1 MTART
6 PRRPLHVVQISRDA
20 DLLRP
25 LPGSEPVERQLA
37 YAREL
42 HRQAPESMLTIIVV
56 APHTDSNGWQRDNA
70 RIVPVGGF
78 FRGCVRCLKVLR
90 RLHRRT
96 PISVITTQVPYDEA
110 WLALALGRWHGIP
123 VIGQIHSDLFAEHGA
138 APFRT
143 RVKAASRRWATR
155 KALRAFA
162 AVRTVSSAA
171 RTSIATF
178 AGALP
183 VVTIPVP
190 VPMVTSTARPAST
203 SDKEPRVIF
212 VGRLA
217 PEKDLDRW
225 LAVARTVSQRH
236 PSARFEIVGD
246 GPERERLEKEGE
258 RLGLGR
264 VLSFT
269 GFVPHAQLGEV
280 YARAAVL
287 LLTSQ
292 AEGFGRVLVEAAS
305 QGVAAVSTSVAGPRD
320 IIIHGVTGFLHE
332 PGDVDGL
339 ARSVSSL
346 LEHPL
351 RAVAMGAR
359 AQTLASARFDPARL
373 RAAWVNLWVTTADA
387 AARLDAP
394 QSRDASPLRSN

>member
-6 PRRPLHVVQISRDA
+6 SARALHVVQISRDA

-42 HRQAPESMLTIIVV
+42 DRQAPDSVLTIIVV
-56 APHTDSNGWQRDNA
+56 APHTDSTGWQRGNA
-70 RIVPVGGF
+70 QIVPAGGF
-78 FRGCVRCLKVLR
+78 LRGCVRCLTVLR
-90 RLHRRT
+90 TLHSRT

-110 WLALALGRWHGIP
+110 WLALAVGRWHGIP
-123 VIGQIHSDLFAEHGA
+123 VIGQIHSDLFAEYA
-138 APFRT
+138 TAPFRT

-178 AGALP
+178 AGTLP
-183 VVTIPVP
+183 VFTIPVP
-190 VPMVTSTARPAST
+190 VPMVSSTARSPLAPGS
-203 SDKEPRVIF
+203 EPRVIF

-217 PEKDLDRW
+217 PEKDLGTW
-225 LAVARTVSQRH
+225 LAVARAVSDQH
-236 PSARFEIVGD
+236 PAARFEIVGD
-246 GPERERLEKEGE
+246 GPERARLEQEAE
-258 RLGLGR
+258 RLGLRG

-269 GFVPHAQLGEV
+269 GFVPHARLGEV

-287 LLTSQ
+287 LLTSR

-320 IIIHGVTGFLHE
+320 IIINGVTGFLHE

-339 ARSVSSL
+339 ARSVSNL
-346 LEHPL
+346 LGHPL

-359 AQTLASARFDPARL
+359 AQTLVSARFDPARL
-373 RAAWVNLWVTTADA
+373 RAAWVNLWVTTAEA
-387 AARLDAP
+387 AARTA
-394 QSRDASPLRSN
+394 

>member
-1 MTART
+1 MAWPAGM

-25 LPGSEPVERQLA
+25 VPGSEPVERQLA

-42 HRQAPESMLTIIVV
+42 HRQAPESVLTIIVV
-56 APHTDSNGWQRDNA
+56 APGTAGSGWQRDNA
-70 RIVPVGGF
+70 QVVPVGGF
-78 FRGCVRCLKVLR
+78 LRGCGRCLKVLR
-90 RLHRRT
+90 TLHRTT

-110 WLALALGRWHGIP
+110 WLALAVGRWNGIP
-123 VIGQIHSDLFAEHGA
+123 VIGQIHSDLFAEHAA

-178 AGALP
+178 AGTLP

-190 VPMVTSTARPAST
+190 VPMVSSTARPASAAH
-203 SDKEPRVIF
+203 KPPRVIF

-217 PEKDLDRW
+217 PEKDLDTW
-225 LAVARTVSQRH
+225 LAVAHAVFQQH

-246 GPERERLEKEGE
+246 GPERCRLEREAE
-258 RLGLGR
+258 RFGLER

-269 GFVPHAQLGEV
+269 GFVPHSQLGEV

-287 LLTSQ
+287 LSTSQ

-305 QGVAAVSTSVAGPRD
+305 QGIAAVSTSVAGPRD

-351 RAVAMGAR
+351 RAVTMGAR
-359 AQTLASARFDPARL
+359 AQTLVSARFDPARL
-373 RAAWVNLWVTTADA
+373 RAAWVNLWVTTADT
-387 AARLDAP
+387 AARPA
-394 QSRDASPLRSN
+394 

>member
-1 MTART
+1 MT

-20 DLLRP
+20 DLLRL
-25 LPGSEPVERQLA
+25 LPDFEPVERQLA

-42 HRQAPESMLTIIVV
+42 DRQAPASVLTIIVV
-56 APHTDSNGWQRDNA
+56 APHTGSTGWQRGNTQ
-70 RIVPVGGF
+70 IVPVGGF
-78 FRGCVRCLKVLR
+78 FRGCVRCLTVLR
-90 RLHRRT
+90 TLHRRT

-110 WLALALGRWHGIP
+110 WLALAVGRWHGIP
-123 VIGQIHSDLFAEHGA
+123 VIGQIHSDLFAEHAA
-138 APFRT
+138 APFRS

-190 VPMVTSTARPAST
+190 VPMVSSTARRASAR
-203 SDKEPRVIF
+203 DKEPRVMF

-217 PEKDLDRW
+217 PEKDLDTW
-225 LAVARTVSQRH
+225 LAVARAVADQR
-236 PSARFEIVGD
+236 PAARFEIVGD
-246 GPERERLEKEGE
+246 GPERARLEREVE
-258 RLGLGR
+258 RLGLGH

-269 GFVPHAQLGEV
+269 GVVPHAGLGEV

-320 IIIHGVTGFLHE
+320 IIINGVTGFLHE
-332 PGDVDGL
+332 PGDVEGL
-339 ARSVSSL
+339 ARSVSNL
-346 LEHPL
+346 LGHPL

-359 AQTLASARFDPARL
+359 AKTLVSARFDPARL
-373 RAAWVNLWVTTADA
+373 RAAWVNLWVTTAEA
-387 AARLDAP
+387 AARTA
-394 QSRDASPLRSN
+394 

>member
-1 MTART
+1 
-6 PRRPLHVVQISRDA
+6 V
-20 DLLRP
+20 
-25 LPGSEPVERQLA
+25 
-37 YAREL
+37 
-42 HRQAPESMLTIIVV
+42 
-56 APHTDSNGWQRDNA
+56 
-70 RIVPVGGF
+70 
-78 FRGCVRCLKVLR
+78 
-90 RLHRRT
+90 
-96 PISVITTQVPYDEA
+96 
-110 WLALALGRWHGIP
+110 GRWHGIP
-123 VIGQIHSDLFAEHGA
+123 VIGQIHSDLFTEHVA
-138 APFRT
+138 APFGAEHAAAPFGT
-143 RVKAASRRWATR
+143 RVTAAARRWATR

-190 VPMVTSTARPAST
+190 VPMVCATARPASAL
-203 SDKEPRVIF
+203 DKAPRVIF

-217 PEKDLDRW
+217 PEKDLSTW
-225 LAVARTVSQRH
+225 LAVARAVSRQH
-236 PSARFEIVGD
+236 AAARFEIVGD
-246 GPERERLEKEGE
+246 GPERARLEQEAEK
-258 RLGLGR
+258 LGLGH

-269 GFVPHAQLGEV
+269 GFVPHARLGEV

-287 LLTSQ
+287 LLTSR
-292 AEGFGRVLVEAAS
+292 AEGFGCVLVEAAS

-351 RAVAMGAR
+351 RAVVMGAR
-359 AQTLASARFDPARL
+359 AQTLASARFDPVRL
-373 RAAWVNLWVTTADA
+373 RAAWVNLWVTTADT
-387 AARLDAP
+387 AARTA
-394 QSRDASPLRSN
+394 

>member
-1 MTART
+1 MMART
-6 PRRPLHVVQISRDA
+6 PARNAAARPVSVPHRPLHVVQISRDA

-25 LPGSEPVERQLA
+25 LAGSEPVERQLA

-42 HRQAPESMLTIIVV
+42 DRQAPASVLTIIVV
-56 APHTDSNGWQRDNA
+56 APPGGGGWQRDNA
-70 RIVPVGGF
+70 QIVPVGGF
-78 FRGCVRCLKVLR
+78 LRGCARCLKVLR
-90 RLHRRT
+90 TLHRRT

-123 VIGQIHSDLFAEHGA
+123 VIGQIHSDLFAEHAA
-138 APFRT
+138 APFSA
-143 RVKAASRRWATR
+143 RVTAASRRWATR

-162 AVRTVSSAA
+162 VVRTVSSAA
-171 RTSIATF
+171 RTSIAAF
-178 AGALP
+178 AGTLP

-190 VPMVTSTARPAST
+190 VPMVASTARPASAP
-203 SDKEPRVIF
+203 DREPRVIF

-217 PEKDLDRW
+217 PEKDLGTW
-225 LAVARTVSQRH
+225 LAVARAVSQQH
-236 PSARFEIVGD
+236 PSARFEVVGD
-246 GPERERLEKEGE
+246 GPERGRLEQEAE
-258 RLGLGR
+258 RLGLGG

-269 GFVPHAQLGEV
+269 GFVPHAQLGAV
-280 YARAAVL
+280 YGRAAVL

-305 QGVAAVSTSVAGPRD
+305 QGVAAVSTAVAGPRD

-332 PGDVDGL
+332 PGDVEGL

-351 RAVAMGAR
+351 RAAAMGAR

-373 RAAWVNLWVTTADA
+373 RAAWVNLWITTADA
-387 AARLDAP
+387 AARTA
-394 QSRDASPLRSN
+394 